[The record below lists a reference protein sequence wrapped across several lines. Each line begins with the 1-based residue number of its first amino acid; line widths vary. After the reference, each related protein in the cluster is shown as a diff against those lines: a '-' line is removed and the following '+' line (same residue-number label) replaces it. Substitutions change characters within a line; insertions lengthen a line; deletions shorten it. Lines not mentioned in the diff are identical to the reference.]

1 MEEKEK
7 KCFVHIENYTGEKP
21 IEIIYREDEPAKH
34 FEPRPA
40 KLPEAVEISGTIST
54 VQEYLSKRKEL
65 LNINNCRLV
74 VDRDKAKIKFII
86 NEHNS
91 RPPLAEYK
99 EIVLDAKDL
108 GINYAPKSTVEGHIE
123 YTEAYSKLHVNDDTW
138 WNPVKLSKFLRL
150 NRAIFGEKDKQDG
163 MVLVSTLKNVK
174 ANISSEYEK
183 NKELHRQISKT
194 EFFSQQV
201 SHNLPEKFAVEIA
214 IFKGAPKE
222 RYEIEI
228 DADIIDGEIQVQ
240 LLSPAINENVENA
253 CDTLI
258 DAELNKI
265 KELCPNL
272 VIVEV

>member
-7 KCFVHIENYTGEKP
+7 KCFVNIGNYTGEKP

-40 KLPEAVEISGTIST
+40 KMPDAVDISGTIST

-65 LNINNCRLV
+65 ININNCRLTV
-74 VDRDKAKIKFII
+74 NRDKAKITLII

-91 RPPLAEYK
+91 RPALPEHKETTMNAE
-99 EIVLDAKDL
+99 DL
-108 GINYAPKSTVEGHIE
+108 GISFAPKSTVEGHIE

-138 WNPVKLSKFLRL
+138 WNPLKLSKFLRL
-150 NRAIFGEKDKQDG
+150 NRVIFGEKGKQDG
-163 MVLVSTLKNVK
+163 MALVSTLKNIK
-174 ANISSEYEK
+174 AKISSEYDK
-183 NKELHRQISKT
+183 KTELHGQISKT
-194 EFFSQQV
+194 DYFSQEV
-201 SHNLPEKFAVEIA
+201 SHNLLEKFVVEIA

-228 DADIIDGEIQVQ
+228 DADIIDGEIQLQ

-258 DAELNKI
+258 DAELAKI
-265 KELCPNL
+265 KQLCPNL